1 MNHPCNMANQHIIT
15 SEQLIP
21 ELEFTT
27 SRSSGPGGQ
36 NVNKVS
42 TKVILRWNV
51 LHSSLITD
59 EQKVLLLTKLP
70 SQLTREGELIITAQ
84 ETRSQLQNKEI
95 AVEKFDALLR
105 KALTKPKAR
114 KATRPTKSSKVKR
127 VDSKKRHAEK
137 KQWRKRL
144 E

>member
-1 MNHPCNMANQHIIT
+1 MANNHIIT
-15 SEQLIP
+15 SAELLP

-51 LHSSLITD
+51 LHSTLITD
-59 EQKVLLLTKLP
+59 EQKVLLLNKLS
-70 SQLTREGELIITAQ
+70 SQLTREGELIINSQ
-84 ETRSQLQNKEI
+84 ESRSQLQNKET
-95 AVEKFDALLR
+95 AVEKLDALLR

-114 KATRPTKSSKVKR
+114 KATKPTKSSKVKR
-127 VDSKKRHAEK
+127 VDNKKRHAEK

-144 E
+144 D

>member
-1 MNHPCNMANQHIIT
+1 MANNHIIT
-15 SEQLIP
+15 SAELLP

-51 LHSSLITD
+51 LHSTLITD
-59 EQKVLLLTKLP
+59 EQKVLLLNKLS
-70 SQLTREGELIITAQ
+70 SQLTREGELIINSQ
-84 ETRSQLQNKEI
+84 ESRSQLQNKETAI
-95 AVEKFDALLR
+95 EKLDALLR

-114 KATRPTKSSKVKR
+114 KATKPSYTSKVKR
-127 VDSKKRHAEK
+127 VDNKKRHAEK
-137 KQWRKRL
+137 KQWRKKL
-144 E
+144 D

>member
-1 MNHPCNMANQHIIT
+1 MANIIIT
-15 SEQLIP
+15 SSQLIP
-21 ELEFTT
+21 ELEFST

-42 TKVILRWNV
+42 TKVIIRWNL

-59 EQKVLLLTKLP
+59 EQKMVLLNKLS
-70 SQLTREGELIITAQ
+70 SQLTREGELIINSQ
-84 ETRSQLQNKEI
+84 ESRSQLQNKEL
-95 AVEKFDALLR
+95 ALEKLDTLLR

-127 VDSKKRHAEK
+127 VDNKKRHAEK
-137 KQWRKRL
+137 KQWRKKL
-144 E
+144 D

>member
-1 MNHPCNMANQHIIT
+1 MANNHIIT
-15 SEQLIP
+15 SAELIP
-21 ELEFTT
+21 ELEFST

-42 TKVILRWNV
+42 TKVIIRWNL

-59 EQKVLLLTKLP
+59 EQKMVLLNKL
-70 SQLTREGELIITAQ
+70 SGQLTREGELIINSQ
-84 ETRSQLQNKEI
+84 ESRSQLQNKEL
-95 AVEKFDALLR
+95 ALEKLDALLR

-127 VDSKKRHAEK
+127 VDNKKRHAEK

-144 E
+144 D

>member
-1 MNHPCNMANQHIIT
+1 MANIIIT
-15 SEQLIP
+15 STELIP
-21 ELEFTT
+21 ELEFST

-42 TKVILRWNV
+42 TKVIIRWNL

-59 EQKVLLLTKLP
+59 EQKMVLLNKLS
-70 SQLTREGELIITAQ
+70 SQLTREGELIINSQ
-84 ETRSQLQNKEI
+84 ESRSQLQNKEL
-95 AVEKFDALLR
+95 ALEKLDTLLR

-127 VDSKKRHAEK
+127 VDNKKRHAEK
-137 KQWRKRL
+137 KQWRKKL
-144 E
+144 D

>member
-1 MNHPCNMANQHIIT
+1 MAIHQIIT
-15 SEQLIP
+15 ASQLSP
-21 ELEFTT
+21 ELEFST

-51 LHSSLITD
+51 LNSTLISD
-59 EQKVLLLTKLP
+59 EQKVLLLNKLK
-70 SQLTREGELIITAQ
+70 SQLTREGELIISAQ
-84 ETRSQLQNKEI
+84 ETRSQLQNKEVVI
-95 AVEKFDALLR
+95 EKFDALLR

-114 KATRPTKSSKVKR
+114 KATKPTKSSKVKR
-127 VDSKKRHAEK
+127 VDNKKRHAEK

>member
-1 MNHPCNMANQHIIT
+1 MANIIIT
-15 SEQLIP
+15 SSQLIP
-21 ELEFTT
+21 ELEFST

-42 TKVILRWNV
+42 TKVIIRWNL

-59 EQKVLLLTKLP
+59 EQKMVLLNKLS
-70 SQLTREGELIITAQ
+70 SQLTREGELIINSQ
-84 ETRSQLQNKEI
+84 ESRSQLQNKEL
-95 AVEKFDALLR
+95 ALEKLDALLR

-127 VDSKKRHAEK
+127 VDNKKRHAEK
-137 KQWRKRL
+137 KQWRKKL
-144 E
+144 D

>member
-1 MNHPCNMANQHIIT
+1 MANNHIIT
-15 SEQLIP
+15 SAELLP
-21 ELEFTT
+21 ELEFST

-42 TKVILRWNV
+42 TKVIIRWNL

-59 EQKVLLLTKLP
+59 EQKMVLLNKLS
-70 SQLTREGELIITAQ
+70 SQLTREGELIINSQ
-84 ETRSQLQNKEI
+84 ESRSQLQNKEL
-95 AVEKFDALLR
+95 ALEKLDTLLR

-127 VDSKKRHAEK
+127 VDNKKRHAEK
-137 KQWRKRL
+137 KQWRKKL
-144 E
+144 D

>member
-1 MNHPCNMANQHIIT
+1 MANNHIIT
-15 SEQLIP
+15 SAELLP

-51 LHSSLITD
+51 LHSTLITD
-59 EQKVLLLTKLP
+59 EQKVLLLNKLS
-70 SQLTREGELIITAQ
+70 SQLTREGELIINSQ
-84 ETRSQLQNKEI
+84 ENRSQLQNKET
-95 AVEKFDALLR
+95 AVEKLDALLR

-114 KATRPTKSSKVKR
+114 KATKPSYTSKVKR
-127 VDSKKRHAEK
+127 VDNKKRHAEK
-137 KQWRKRL
+137 KQWRKKL
-144 E
+144 D